1 MANELRKPIARS
13 THTRAGTLCPSRAPA
28 ATPPYCRKGG
38 VYSGGGREQ
47 RGRAKSRRREDG
59 RLGHRVRPRQ
69 QDGATRNTRGS
80 SGRTCSRDREG
91 TEGNPPTSSVSLV
104 RADFGGINGRSRS
117 SSSNDSR
124 TSSDSSNSINNNDS
138 GDLPALVE
146 RPARD
151 LEVFGKLLALQSGR
165 TRFQSRGLTIGASY
179 ADDLLVYPMRAVEV
193 KKITE
198 EKVTEIERAHG
209 SLLEERLEKKREW
222 LEELERRGALLD
234 WRYCLTL
241 MELKLWD
248 HLCAG

>member
-1 MANELRKPIARS
+1 M
-13 THTRAGTLCPSRAPA
+13 
-28 ATPPYCRKGG
+28 
-38 VYSGGGREQ
+38 
-47 RGRAKSRRREDG
+47 
-59 RLGHRVRPRQ
+59 
-69 QDGATRNTRGS
+69 
-80 SGRTCSRDREG
+80 
-91 TEGNPPTSSVSLV
+91 

-124 TSSDSSNSINNNDS
+124 TSSDSSNSINSNDS
-138 GDLPALVE
+138 GDLPALVG

-165 TRFQSRGLTIGASY
+165 TRFQSRGLTKGASY

-209 SLLEERLEKKREW
+209 SLLKERLEKKREW

-248 HLCAG
+248 QLCAG